1 MRFTARLPI
10 PRPRQAPAPE
20 RRAEVL
26 VVDDDEL
33 IAKLVA
39 VALPKRQ
46 FHIVWAPTVLRSI
59 ELITK
64 HAPDLAIVDIF
75 FPRESGWDFLRA
87 LRSNPHTSRVPA
99 IILSASDDTLDRE
112 ASLRMGADRY
122 LVKPVQPATVKRV
135 VRELLVSRDD
145 IWWSLS
151 LPGDQIG
158 RIRELL
164 FDISTDIPTLA
175 LVVQDLRKTIEAG
188 RRLSVY
194 CLEIEPLFR
203 LDEKNYWE
211 QFDRVRREFVRGL
224 YVRVMKLVDN
234 DAMLATSYT
243 GSNEFYFFSR
253 SGNGANTANVAKNL
267 ERGARRL
274 LTKIEGDPAML
285 QEIAVFVGGAVTQPQ
300 PLYGPRVLYNA
311 VREAKDVA
319 ERRETRYFQG
329 LSTLLYRAIEERS
342 ISTVFQPIVDLKTR
356 RTIGYEVLSRGP
368 AATKIEKPEVI
379 FELARELDLVWEIEE
394 LCIRNLEPL
403 LESVCERG
411 LLFFN
416 LESGFIQ
423 QLHSRGTEILEPL
436 LCHGGQVVI
445 EVTERSAIR
454 DYAMFRQTLTLLKRM
469 GFRIAVDDCG
479 SGYATLEAIAE
490 LKPDYLKVG
499 HSLLFMVEHDVIR
512 RNLVDLVARCSVTI
526 GAVTIAEAIET
537 EEQLRVC
544 EELGISNGQGYYFAP
559 PGPWEA
565 VSLLDFR
572 G

>member
-1 MRFTARLPI
+1 
-10 PRPRQAPAPE
+10 
-20 RRAEVL
+20 
-26 VVDDDEL
+26 VVE
-33 IAKLVA
+33 
-39 VALPKRQ
+39 
-46 FHIVWAPTVLRSI
+46 
-59 ELITK
+59 
-64 HAPDLAIVDIF
+64 
-75 FPRESGWDFLRA
+75 
-87 LRSNPHTSRVPA
+87 
-99 IILSASDDTLDRE
+99 
-112 ASLRMGADRY
+112 
-122 LVKPVQPATVKRV
+122 
-135 VRELLVSRDD
+135 
-145 IWWSLS
+145 
-151 LPGDQIG
+151 
-158 RIRELL
+158 
-164 FDISTDIPTLA
+164 
-175 LVVQDLRKTIEAG
+175 DLRKTIEAG
-188 RRLSVY
+188 KRLNVY

-224 YVRVMKLVDN
+224 YLRVMKIVDN

-253 SGNGANTANVAKNL
+253 AGNGSELANVAKNL
-267 ERGARRL
+267 ERASRRL

-285 QEIAVFVGGAVTQPQ
+285 QEIAVFVGGAMTQRH

-329 LSTLLYRAIEERS
+329 LSTMLFRAIEEQS
-342 ISTVFQPIVDLKTR
+342 ISTVFQPIVDLQSR
-356 RTIGYEVLSRGP
+356 RIIGYEVLSRGP
-368 AATKIEKPEVI
+368 EATKIEKPEVM
-379 FELARELDLVWEIEE
+379 FELARELDLVWELEE
-394 LCIRNLEPL
+394 LCIRNMRPL
-403 LESVCERG
+403 LESVCARG

-423 QLHSRGTEILEPL
+423 QLHSRGTEVLEPL
-436 LCHGGQVVI
+436 LCRGGQVVI

-454 DYAMFRQTLTLLKRM
+454 DYAMFRQTLQVLKRM

-499 HSLLFMVEHDVIR
+499 HSLLFMVERDVIR
-512 RNLVDLVARCSVTI
+512 RNLVDLVARCSATI

-537 EEQLRVC
+537 EEQLQVC

-559 PGPWEA
+559 PGPWDA
-565 VSLLDFR
+565 VSRLDFR